1 VNSSRRTH
9 VRLCEVLPQPEPR
22 DEQFGRQRL
31 GSRASAGL
39 DELDE
44 YQHAACRT
52 TGRVMHAA
60 CRVWHLCRSQAAL

>member
-1 VNSSRRTH
+1 MWWSD
-9 VRLCEVLPQPEPR
+9 PR
-22 DEQFGRQRL
+22 CSPARAATEH
-31 GSRASAGL
+31 RASAGP

-52 TGRVMHAA
+52 TGRVTHAA